1 MEPLTLHTP
10 LTSLPG
16 VGPAREK
23 ALDKLGLRT
32 VADLLAYFPRDYED
46 RRQMYTIREA
56 PLRPGGGA
64 LPHQL
69 RPPGHG
75 ADQGADRGRHRSGGG
90 HLL

>member
-32 VADLLAYFPRDYED
+32 VADLLAR
-46 RRQMYTIREA
+46 ILLN
-56 PLRPGGGA
+56 PLELPIGVVTSFIGA
-64 LPHQL
+64 LVFIFIFY
-69 RPPGHG
+69 
-75 ADQGADRGRHRSGGG
+75 RSRRAER
-90 HLL
+90 